1 MALKKELKL
10 INAEIE
16 YFENHVPC
24 SWLGKWFK
32 QVKLEK
38 LKTRRNEII
47 TELERRKKL
56 KEIQK

>member
-47 TELERRKKL
+47 TELEQRKS
-56 KEIQK
+56 